1 MAQTAATTAPH
12 AAGTTGA
19 LRAWATAAAART
31 VEVGRRLLRFA
42 FYGRYSTEDRQNPA
56 TSYAWQHDQAEATV
70 TGEGR
75 ITEEFFDEGQSR
87 TRSWHLRPE
96 AARLIEA
103 IKDPNR
109 NFDAIVIGSYERAFY
124 GNQASLI
131 LPLLEKHGVALWMP
145 EVGGPVT
152 AGHDELVALLGI
164 LAKREIIRARAR
176 TMGAMTA
183 LVRDYGRY
191 LGGRPAYGYRLI
203 AAGPHPKRQH
213 AQWGRKLLCLEPNP
227 DTAPVVVWIFQMRL
241 DGYTLARITRAL
253 NDAAIPCPSAADPA
267 RNRHRPGTA
276 WQIPTVQAILANPV
290 YTGHAVWKRTYAEHE
305 LVDEDNLALGFAQH
319 VRRAAPDQ
327 WVISIPIAHDPLVSE
342 EQFVAIQTVR
352 SPRPDQVHTYQYTG
366 LLLCGE
372 CTRRMEGTWNNGGPA
387 YRFRHGH
394 SSANSPTGR
403 TPNAYIRESHLLA
416 RMPLLH
422 ARLTQGQVLTNA
434 PKRQATT
441 PPSPKRSS
449 AFPLATNPSPEE
461 VIAQLRRT
469 AQSLTYHHPTK
480 TLEVAGG
487 NLPIRITV

>member
-1 MAQTAATTAPH
+1 MGVVRGGAHGRGRAQAAEVRV
-12 AAGTTGA
+12 
-19 LRAWATAAAART
+19 LRP
-31 VEVGRRLLRFA
+31 VFH
-42 FYGRYSTEDRQNPA
+42 EDRQNPA
-56 TSYAWQHDQAEATV
+56 TSYAWQHDQADATV

-109 NFDAIVIGSYERAFY
+109 SFDAIVIGSYERAFY

-145 EVGGPVT
+145 EVSGPVT

-164 LAKREIIRARAR
+164 LAKREVIRARAR

-241 DGYTLARITRAL
+241 GGYTLARITRAL

-267 RNRHRPGTA
+267 RNRHRPRTA
-276 WQIPTVQAILANPV
+276 WQIPTLQAILANPV
-290 YTGHAVWKRTYAEHE
+290 YTGHTVWKRTYAEHE

-319 VRRAAPDQ
+319 VHRAAPDQ
-327 WVISIPIAHDPLVSE
+327 WVISIPIAHEALVSE
-342 EQFVAIQTVR
+342 EHFIAVQAVR
-352 SPRPDQVHTYQYTG
+352 SPRADQVHSYQYTG
-366 LLLCGE
+366 LLVFGE
-372 CTRRMEGTWNNGGPA
+372 CTRRMEGTWNNGAAA
-387 YRFRHGH
+387 YRCRHGH
-394 SSANSPTGR
+394 SSANTPSGR

-422 ARLTQGQVLTNA
+422 IRLTDYSALPATAKGQASALA
-434 PKRQATT
+434 PPKRVTVIPRITT
-441 PPSPKRSS
+441 P
-449 AFPLATNPSPEE
+449 TPEE

-469 AQSLTYHHPTK
+469 ILFSSSAIRHFAYPRGFPVSANTWSSHAISRSRDKRFSIHHT
-480 TLEVAGG
+480 AG
-487 NLPIRITV
+487 